1 MRAQVD
7 SVCTGFGRQVQILIN
22 GENVWQFKVHPV
34 AVARFRLGV

>member
-7 SVCTGFGRQVQILIN
+7 SVCTGDSVGRCKYWM
-22 GENVWQFKVHPV
+22 WQFKVHPV